1 MTDLE
6 DHRENKHHLQLTTH
20 LKHVFKFTKMC
31 SLIKESAKVEILPE
45 ARGEVDRHVLMPFL
59 KTVVLA
65 DVMQVVPSDD
75 DGPLHLHLGH
85 HTWKRVTTNKFT
97 YTVYQWPAL
106 GLRDIS
112 NTMIM
117 HISTVMPV
125 P

>member
-1 MTDLE
+1 
-6 DHRENKHHLQLTTH
+6 
-20 LKHVFKFTKMC
+20 MC
-31 SLIKESAKVEILPE
+31 SNSQKCAAPIKESAKVEILPE

-75 DGPLHLHLGH
+75 DGPLHLHH
-85 HTWKRVTTNKFT
+85 HTWKTVTTNKFT

-112 NTMIM
+112 NAMIM
-117 HISTVMPV
+117 HGAIVH
-125 P
+125 